1 MRPEH
6 TRIYP
11 DDPVGLFPTP
21 PTTYTDPDA
30 RTIEFAAIGD
40 REDESRRSGA
50 GGRGSDATDTKGRE
64 SDGTDPLEA
73 LTEMYAQF
81 DPADRAQG
89 IPPTGRDRI
98 RQWLKPLLENGI
110 NVVGS
115 HDGEII
121 GHATLVP
128 DTDEPSAVEDP
139 GSVEWELAI
148 FVLQAYQRGGIGTQ
162 LLELLL
168 GHAATVGVDHVWL
181 TVERWNGPAIALY
194 ERVGFELCGAES
206 FEQEMSIRLQ

>member
-1 MRPEH
+1 MTPEH

-11 DDPVGLFPTP
+11 DDSVGPFPAP
-21 PTTYTDPDA
+21 PATYTDPEG
-30 RTIEFAAIGD
+30 RTVEIAAIGG
-40 REDESRRSGA
+40 REDEWRRSDIGGRASDETGSA
-50 GGRGSDATDTKGRE
+50 GGET
-64 SDGTDPLEA
+64 DGTDPLEA
-73 LTEMYAQF
+73 LTEMYVQF

-89 IPPTGRDRI
+89 IPPTGRERI
-98 RQWLKPLLENGI
+98 RQWLEPLLENGI

-128 DTDEPSAVEDP
+128 DTDEPGTVDDP
-139 GSVEWELAI
+139 GSIEWELAI

-162 LLELLL
+162 LLEQLL
-168 GHAATVGVDHVWL
+168 GHAAAAGVDHVWL

-194 ERVGFELCGAES
+194 KRVGFELCGAES
-206 FEQEMSIRLQ
+206 FEQEMSIRLE